1 MDRYWQMVYTAIDC
15 IYGKERCFVSM
26 LTAAFL
32 GLIQGLAEFLPI
44 SSSGHLNL
52 FQALLGVNVGNQ
64 LLFDIL
70 LHVGTLVAVAIV
82 FWKDWVQMIAHPI
95 KNRTLLLLFIASLP
109 ALAAKIVFNDGLEVI
124 EGTNRFLGVF
134 FLGTSL
140 LLVLTQWLS
149 RRNAQRG
156 VEKHQVGIP
165 EAIAMGCMQAV
176 GMLPGISRSGS
187 TIFGGVAAKVDREA
201 AAKFSFMMS
210 APAIV
215 GSLLS
220 EGKDALA
227 EGITLGAD
235 LPAILVG
242 MAVAGISG
250 YLAICFFLKLISK
263 VTLNGF
269 ALYMAVLGILVIIL
283 QATGVMAD
291 VPATVQEAART
302 LGLFIG

>member
-1 MDRYWQMVYTAIDC
+1 M
-15 IYGKERCFVSM
+15 SM

-109 ALAAKIVFNDGLEVI
+109 ALAAKIVFNDALEVI
-124 EGTNRFLGVF
+124 ESTNRFLGVF

-149 RRNAQRG
+149 KRNAQRG

-242 MAVAGISG
+242 VVVAGVSG
-250 YLAICFFLKLISK
+250 YLAIRFFLKLISK
-263 VTLNGF
+263 ATMNGF
-269 ALYMAVLGILVIIL
+269 ALYMAILGILVIIL
-283 QATGVMAD
+283 QITGVMTDA
-291 VPATVQEAART
+291 PAAVQEAART
-302 LGLFIG
+302 LGLFVG

>member
-1 MDRYWQMVYTAIDC
+1 MN
-15 IYGKERCFVSM
+15 M

-109 ALAAKIVFNDGLEVI
+109 ALAAKIVFNDVLEVI

-250 YLAICFFLKLISK
+250 YLAIRFFLKLISK

-283 QATGVMAD
+283 QATGVMTD